1 MQCWEN
7 EKLSESDVERKQEL
21 KRMGRSLERDDEEEG
36 LNEVTR
42 ETIE

>member
-36 LNEVTR
+36 QIKQRLP
-42 ETIE
+42 